1 MKTVRSL
8 SRLSCGTAAACLAL
22 ITMSSAL
29 LAQAPGGPGAAPA
42 GQPGAGGPGGPG
54 GRGGPGG
61 PGGAGGGG
69 RGGMAPFDFNDHT
82 GYTQIFDG
90 KSMDGWDYPPTV
102 YRVEDGAIVAGY
114 DPNMSTG
121 TTFATYTKAEPAD
134 FDLVLDIKGSGNTG
148 VQFRSFQNN
157 ITSPA
162 DGPSKAQLREIAKI
176 DAGTVALMG
185 KVVEARKALAAAT
198 FAQPVSDAALQAA
211 AKSLADAEQ
220 ALATVRADGFAALQA
235 SPNKLEAGQ
244 LAVFLKQSIT
254 STAPIEPN
262 AVWNVAGY
270 QADFGGAN
278 TGNIWEGG
286 RFSGQFNG
294 QTIGERGNLTTAG
307 NITITESDPA
317 GRSPKILAK
326 VPTGDDAGPFYKNDD
341 WNQYRVLARGNTMA
355 LFLNGHLISMTI
367 DDNPVMRRTKG
378 IIALQIEGGKWY
390 FKNIWLKEIK

>member
-1 MKTVRSL
+1 MKSPASL
-8 SRLSCGTAAACLAL
+8 VHSTRGLAAAFLAL
-22 ITMSSAL
+22 LTMSSAL
-29 LAQAPGGPGAAPA
+29 VAQGPGGPGGGMPPGAAGP
-42 GQPGAGGPGGPG
+42 GGRGGAGGPGG
-54 GRGGPGG
+54 
-61 PGGAGGGG
+61 GAGG
-69 RGGMAPFDFNDHT
+69 RGGMVAYDFMDRA

-90 KSMDGWDYPPTV
+90 KTMEGWDFPPTV

-162 DGPSKAQLREIAKI
+162 DGPNKVQLREIAKI
-176 DAGTVALMG
+176 DGETVAMMG
-185 KVVEARKALAAAT
+185 KVIEARRTLSAAT
-198 FAQPVSDAALQAA
+198 FAQPMSESAVQAG
-211 AKSLADAEQ
+211 AKALADAELTL
-220 ALATVRADGFAALQA
+220 ALKRAEGFAAIQA
-235 SPNKLEAGQ
+235 SANRLDATQ
-244 LAVFLKQSIT
+244 LGVFLRQSFT

-294 QTIGERGNLTTAG
+294 QNIGERGNLTTAG
-307 NITITESDPA
+307 NITITEAEPA

-326 VPTGDDAGPFYKNDD
+326 LPIGDEAGPFYKADD

-355 LFLNGHLISMTI
+355 LFLNGHLYSMTI
-367 DDNPVMRRTKG
+367 DENPVMRRSKG

-390 FKNIWLKEIK
+390 FKNIYLKEIK